1 MQVRDES
8 QQPVLQFSS
17 FIFLFVSFDRNRH
30 HCSSAV
36 CTVPHLGIRDTVN
49 LLPPHT
55 LQSLGEDLWGHS
67 MFMLQDQT
75 LLQGDRHGSP
85 ILGTFTARK
94 PNTIQSAAYLE
105 TRYEIHH
112 SFLKYNFPSENT
124 PVFLLPRQTK
134 IFCRTVMSKV
144 VNFGAAVLCC
154 MSCREN
160 SDVKIKTFSLSP
172 HGQGSKAAFP
182 SNMRAN
188 DEI

>member
-8 QQPVLQFSS
+8 QQPALQFSS

-36 CTVPHLGIRDTVN
+36 CMVPHLGIRDTVN

-85 ILGTFTARK
+85 ILGTFTACK

-112 SFLKYNFPSENT
+112 SFLMYNLPSENT
-124 PVFLLPRQTK
+124 PVFLRLRDTNHLQD
-134 IFCRTVMSKV
+134 C
-144 VNFGAAVLCC
+144 
-154 MSCREN
+154 
-160 SDVKIKTFSLSP
+160 DVKSCQLWYSSTLL
-172 HGQGSKAAFP
+172 HVLQG
-182 SNMRAN
+182 RY
-188 DEI
+188 